1 MLRAIALA
9 LRQLVLRA
17 IAFALRRLTSFSMD
31 ESQRYESAKR
41 FASVTGFVLDV
52 VILIYLLTSHLSI
65 RLREFAETIST
76 SPWLGIAVYIVAVG
90 AIFKVFDLLLS
101 FYSGYILEHRFG
113 LSRQSMGSWAKDQLK
128 GIAVGAPL
136 GIAGVEMIYAFL
148 RSSPENWWIYASLVF
163 VTFVV
168 VMTNLAPVLLLPLFF
183 KFRPVENQDLQSR
196 VDRLAH
202 RTNTAV
208 CGIFEWALGE
218 KTRKANAAVVG
229 WGNTR
234 RIIVSDTLLEK
245 FSGEEI
251 EVIMAHELCHH
262 VKNHIWQGLALQSA
276 LTFTGFYVAHLIL
289 PPLSLDLGFRNAAD
303 VANFPLFALVIS
315 GVSLLILPLVNYF
328 SRHLETQADLYALD
342 ITGDALAFVSSMEKL
357 AEINLADKSPNKI
370 IEFIFYSHPCVEDRI
385 KLAADRVGQNVG

>member
-1 MLRAIALA
+1 
-9 LRQLVLRA
+9 
-17 IAFALRRLTSFSMD
+17 MD
-31 ESQRYESAKR
+31 VPQRYESAKR
-41 FASVTGFVLDV
+41 FASVFGFVLNI
-52 VILIYLLTSHLSI
+52 VILVYLVTSHLSI
-65 RLREFAETIST
+65 RLREFAEGIST
-76 SPWLGIAVYIVAVG
+76 SSWISIAIYVLAVG
-90 AIFKVFDLLLS
+90 AIFKVFDLPLS

-113 LSRQSMGSWAKDQLK
+113 LSRQSLAAWTKDELK
-128 GIAVGAPL
+128 DIAIGAPL
-136 GIAGVEMIYAFL
+136 GIAGMEVIYAL
-148 RSSPENWWIYASLVF
+148 IRSSPANWWIYASLAF

-276 LTFTGFYVAHLIL
+276 LTFIGFFVASRLL
-289 PPLSLDLGFRNAAD
+289 SPLSLDLGYRDVAD

-315 GVSLLILPLVNYF
+315 GVSLVVLPLVNTF
-328 SRHLETQADLYALD
+328 SRRLETEADLYALD

-357 AEINLADKSPNKI
+357 ADINLANKTPNKI

-385 KLAADRVGQNVG
+385 ILAADRVGQNVR